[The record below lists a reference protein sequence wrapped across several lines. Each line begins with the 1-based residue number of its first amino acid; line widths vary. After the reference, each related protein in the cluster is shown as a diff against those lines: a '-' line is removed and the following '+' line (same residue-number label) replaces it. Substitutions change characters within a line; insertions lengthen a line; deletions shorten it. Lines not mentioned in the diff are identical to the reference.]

1 MSPVLTAVFI
11 LCMFVNAAVFSMLGQ
26 GGGVLYT
33 PIQVFFG
40 IGFHEA
46 ATTSLFLIIITS
58 LSSTLVFH
66 RSGKVD
72 WPLALVLETA
82 TVAGAFCGG
91 LYSGHLSAHVLT
103 IVFALLVALAGAL
116 MRGEGEQMRRAVRHE
131 RLSMFDWR
139 REVDGNSYSVNLA
152 LALPISFLAGA
163 FSGLVGLAG
172 GILKIPMLVLLFGVP
187 MDIAVASSAF
197 MVGLTALGG
206 FAGHLAVGHWD
217 WRTTLLLALPVFL
230 GGQIGARRSL
240 QLKETSLKKIYVW
253 FLFCIAVL
261 MFSRI
266 FWTE

>member
-1 MSPVLTAVFI
+1 MTPLLTLIFI
-11 LCMFVNAAVFSMLGQ
+11 LCMFANAAVFSMLGL
-26 GGGVLYT
+26 GGGILFT

-40 IGFHEA
+40 VDFHAA

-58 LSSTLVFH
+58 FSSTLVFR

-72 WPLALVLETA
+72 WPLALALETA

-91 LYSGHLSAHVLT
+91 LYSGHLSAHALT
-103 IVFALLVALAGAL
+103 IVFALLVALAGVL

-131 RLSMFDWR
+131 RLSMFAWH
-139 REVDGNSYSVNLA
+139 REVDGSRYCVNLA

-206 FAGHLAVGHWD
+206 FTGHLAVGHWD
-217 WRTTLLLALPVFL
+217 WRTTLLLVLPVFL

-240 QLKETSLKKIYVW
+240 QLKKTSLKKVYVW
-253 FLFCIAVL
+253 FLFCISIL